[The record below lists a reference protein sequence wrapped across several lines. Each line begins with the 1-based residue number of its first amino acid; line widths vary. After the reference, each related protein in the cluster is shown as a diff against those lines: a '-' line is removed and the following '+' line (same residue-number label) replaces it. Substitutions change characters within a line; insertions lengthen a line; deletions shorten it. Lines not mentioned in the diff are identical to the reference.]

1 MPNLSKLLDMGKNMD
16 MDEAE
21 VEDMVAIIAG
31 VVVDIILRIAVVFRV
46 KIKIQTIKSGI
57 IQRHNL
63 EMG

>member
-1 MPNLSKLLDMGKNMD
+1 MGKNMD

-31 VVVDIILRIAVVFRV
+31 VVVDIILLIAVVFRV